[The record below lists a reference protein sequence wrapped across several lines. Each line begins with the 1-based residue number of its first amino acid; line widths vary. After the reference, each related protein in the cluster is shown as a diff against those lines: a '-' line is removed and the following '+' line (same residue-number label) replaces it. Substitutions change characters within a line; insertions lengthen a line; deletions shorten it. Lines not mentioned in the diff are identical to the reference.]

1 MLSFVDSLKQIIADV
16 QATGGAVIERTT
28 FSPNLLQKLRE
39 YAVQQVA
46 ETKAA
51 DWTLMEWFTEGFF
64 DAYVRACVI
73 HLSKLGIADEES
85 VYRIITKVIDA
96 QLQSEARYL
105 RHERKT
111 FEEQVAFS
119 LIDVWEQMGDEQTAA
134 YMFAQERWLIAWDYQ
149 QSRWKTTGLGQL
161 LLELSPVQAAT
172 FLLSIDTLFSTG
184 RHDFRHVGA
193 EVLRELAHPQPD
205 SDEPFHMIPL
215 HQDILAQL
223 GLIRERDDRKPD
235 RVAMT
240 PIGRV
245 VLRRVL
251 DEDNPFREAAARL
264 METEELG
271 DTFKGS
277 AIEISNVVALASKS
291 ELIDKANRESITTST
306 ELYRAGKYLDSLKV
320 IYPSIEHV
328 INNMVQRAGEQIEH
342 FKGLVDKA
350 RWLEQRR
357 LIPPD
362 VSSAVEVFTSRNRV
376 LHGNFSPPEDY
387 VFPLCLLA
395 FRYLRRL
402 LAEYQPVPASDPNS
416 V

>member
-16 QATGGAVIERTT
+16 QATGGTVLERGTP
-28 FSPNLLQKLRE
+28 SPNSLQKLRE
-39 YAVQQVA
+39 YAIQRIA
-46 ETKAA
+46 ETKPHH
-51 DWTLMEWFTEGFF
+51 LILIEWFTEGFF
-64 DAYVRACVI
+64 DAYARACAI
-73 HLSKLGIADEES
+73 HLCKLGITNEDS

-96 QLQSEARYL
+96 ELTSAPYHFQR
-105 RHERKT
+105 ERKD

-119 LIDVWEQMGDEQTAA
+119 LLDIWEQMGDEQTIA
-134 YMFAQERWLIAWDYQ
+134 YTFAQERWLIAWDYQ
-149 QSRWKTTGLGQL
+149 QSRWKATGLGQL

-184 RHDFRHVGA
+184 KHDFRHVGA
-193 EVLRELAHPQPD
+193 EVLRELVHPQPD
-205 SDEPFHMIPL
+205 SDEPFHMLPL
-215 HQDILAQL
+215 HRDILAQL
-223 GLIRERDDRKPD
+223 GLLRERDNRRPD
-235 RVAMT
+235 RVEMT
-240 PIGRV
+240 SIGRA
-245 VLRRVL
+245 VLHRVL
-251 DEDNPFREAAARL
+251 DKDNPFREAAARL

-277 AIEISNVVALASKS
+277 VAEMNEVEVLAGKS

-306 ELYRAGKYLDSLKV
+306 DLYRAGKYLDSLKV
-320 IYPSIEHV
+320 LYPSIEHV

-350 RWLEQRR
+350 RWLEQHR

-402 LAEYQPVPASDPNS
+402 LAEYHPVPAID
-416 V
+416 

>member
-1 MLSFVDSLKQIIADV
+1 MLTFVDSLKQIIADV
-16 QATGGAVIERTT
+16 QATGGAVVERSTP
-28 FSPNLLQKLRE
+28 SPSLLQKLRE
-39 YAVQQVA
+39 YAVQQIA
-46 ETKAA
+46 ANKAP
-51 DWTLMEWFTEGFF
+51 DWTLSEWFTDGFF

-73 HLSKLGIADEES
+73 HVSKLGIADEDS

-96 QLQSEARYL
+96 ELPAETHYA
-105 RHERKT
+105 RHEHNT

-119 LIDVWEQMGDEQTAA
+119 FIDIWEQMGDEQTRA
-134 YMFAQERWLIAWDYQ
+134 YTFAQERWLIAWDYQ
-149 QSRWKTTGLGQL
+149 QSHWKATGSGQL
-161 LLELSPVQAAT
+161 LLELSPIQAAT
-172 FLLSIDTLFSTG
+172 FLLSIDTLLSTG
-184 RHDFRHVGA
+184 KHDFRHVGT

-205 SDEPFHMIPL
+205 SDEPFHLMPL

-223 GLIRERDDRKPD
+223 GLLRERDDRKPD

-251 DEDNPFREAAARL
+251 NKDNPFREAAARL

-277 AIEISNVVALASKS
+277 ATEMTNVVKLASKS
-291 ELIDKANRESITTST
+291 ELIDKANRESITTSI
-306 ELYRAGKYLDSLKV
+306 ELYRTGKYLECLRV

-328 INNMVQRAGEQIEH
+328 INSMVQRAGGQ
-342 FKGLVDKA
+342 FDPSKGLVKKA
-350 RWLEQRR
+350 EWLEQRK

-402 LAEYQPVPASDPNS
+402 LAEYQPIPTSDQS
-416 V
+416 RV